1 MLILPAEADE
11 SVVSGAVDRIAKT
24 IGAGGGEVSNVDRW
38 GRRRFAYEI
47 DHHNEGY
54 YVVVTFTAEPSVQ
67 VELDRALT
75 LADEVVRFKVT
86 VRPEPKPSRDE
97 DRKGRRP
104 RAADA
109 SGEVRDDKEA
119 SPAPA

>member
-1 MLILPAEADE
+1 MLILAAEADE

-24 IGAGGGEVSNVDRW
+24 IGGSGGEVSNVDRW

-47 DHHNEGY
+47 DHRNEGY
-54 YVVVTFTAEPSVQ
+54 YVVATFTAEPSVQ
-67 VELDRALT
+67 VELDRTLT

-86 VRPEPKPSRDE
+86 VKPEPKARREE
-97 DRKGRRP
+97 DGKDRRP
-104 RAADA
+104 RAAA
-109 SGEVRDDKEA
+109 AAPEVQDDQEA